1 MRPLR
6 HFAIAAL
13 LTAAAIASVGA
24 QEGSGRNGSRGGGG
38 GGIPG
43 SGRVGGG
50 EAVRERREAVR
61 ERMAERSSPEDR
73 RGRRDAMRERLKGMS
88 PEDRAALAD
97 RMRGRGGER
106 ARTPEQAAFA
116 QALREKRRELRGAV
130 TAGTLDRKTAAEQLR
145 GWMTAN
151 RPAAPTSP

>member
-6 HFAIAAL
+6 PFAIAAL
-13 LTAAAIASVGA
+13 LTAAAIATVGA
-24 QEGSGRNGSRGGGG
+24 QQGSGRSGPRGGGG

-43 SGRVGGG
+43 NGRVGGG

-61 ERMAERSSPEDR
+61 ERMAARSSPDDR
-73 RGRRDAMRERLKGMS
+73 RGRRDALRERLKGMS
-88 PEDRAALAD
+88 PEDRASMAD
-97 RMRGRGGER
+97 EMRGRGGER
-106 ARTPEQAAFA
+106 TRTPEQVAFA